1 EQCWVWSNEGQ
12 EYFYDKSEWVRFR
25 VEQEHWTDIS
35 PLAPSEEETTGVLER
50 KSPYTITGQIRQHM
64 IIAKHFTRVATQTL
78 LGLRSATVIPSV
90 SNSANRYLD
99 YGKAVTGVREYAL
112 RALHLTMAV
121 GDFYNGPQILAT
133 QIENLLIQ
141 NFQAF
146 NIYLL
151 RNARL
156 MLDIALR
163 AEIGWLSKEIIR
175 YRAGDEKREDEDIHD
190 ELDARMAALVRRRRK
205 SLRRMMRDIDRELLL
220 FKTLSSDRPRA
231 TIASACFRKFM
242 VLRLTYER
250 EGEWLHYTKSYPR
263 LVAKVGKKTHRH
275 FAPNQCDD
283 TSFNRHHQKAVKK
296 IEPLFASGLSRSD
309 YDVSES
315 ANGLEKKAAAL
326 QRAEHP
332 SRIPMKI

>member
-1 EQCWVWSNEGQ
+1 
-12 EYFYDKSEWVRFR
+12 
-25 VEQEHWTDIS
+25 
-35 PLAPSEEETTGVLER
+35 
-50 KSPYTITGQIRQHM
+50 
-64 IIAKHFTRVATQTL
+64 
-78 LGLRSATVIPSV
+78 
-90 SNSANRYLD
+90 
-99 YGKAVTGVREYAL
+99 
-112 RALHLTMAV
+112 MAV

-263 LVAKVGKKTHRH
+263 LVAKVGK
-275 FAPNQCDD
+275 
-283 TSFNRHHQKAVKK
+283 
-296 IEPLFASGLSRSD
+296 
-309 YDVSES
+309 VS
-315 ANGLEKKAAAL
+315 
-326 QRAEHP
+326 H
-332 SRIPMKI
+332 